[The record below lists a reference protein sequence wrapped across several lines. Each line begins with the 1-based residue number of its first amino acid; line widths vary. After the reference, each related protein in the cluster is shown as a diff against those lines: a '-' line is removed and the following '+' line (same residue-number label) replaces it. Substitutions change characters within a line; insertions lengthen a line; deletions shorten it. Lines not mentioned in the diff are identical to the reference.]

1 MSAAHPP
8 ACTCGTARRGTPTLH
23 LPCLALAPPP
33 PSRRG
38 KELKRKTLLELV
50 DYVNSQ
56 AGQRVFTEA
65 VMPDV
70 MDMIVRAAGWC

>member
-1 MSAAHPP
+1 MHLRHCTSRYTHAAP
-8 ACTCGTARRGTPTLH
+8 ALPCTCPA
-23 LPCLALAPPP
+23 P